1 MGRFDKTIGAIQYLL
16 EDNTTPR
23 TVRERLTNMVSYLR
37 KEGDDDQR
45 KIATALSE
53 LEDLSS
59 DVNIPPYV
67 RTQLYGISS
76 HLEALGND

>member
-1 MGRFDKTIGAIQYLL
+1 MEFSKVIGSIQYLL
-16 EDNTTPR
+16 DDNTTPR
-23 TVRERLTNMVSYLR
+23 TVRERLTRMIGYL
-37 KEGDDDQR
+37 KKDGEDDQR
-45 KIATALSE
+45 KISTVLSE

-76 HLEALGND
+76 QLEALNS

>member
-1 MGRFDKTIGAIQYLL
+1 MFERVIQTIEYLL
-16 EDNTTPR
+16 EDTTTPR
-23 TVRERLTNMVSYLR
+23 TVRERLTKLTTYLQ
-37 KEGDDDQR
+37 GDEDEQR

-76 HLEALGND
+76 ELEAIGNE